1 MLLREVSVENF
12 RAFRHA
18 GLRLPENGLVLI
30 VGANNS
36 GKSALLSALDVVA
49 GDQGDVSSLKHV
61 GSPGGCRVNALF
73 SLTQD
78 ERVHLLA
85 GAAEPERLLADGA
98 ATSLEFGFT
107 EAANAPNWGLKP
119 LGLTEI
125 RGYWPG
131 QGMVPFINTTMEL
144 ENGRQN
150 LSIAAGL
157 QGNRPSPDSMDL
169 VGADRSVG
177 RPDWLDGLVHGSPQ
191 ACWISEPLTKWR
203 SSYYH
208 FRALRQ
214 GTERS
219 QGLASDKRLNP
230 TGANLSAV
238 LHGLVTDQ
246 PLLFKRLGEL
256 IAEIVPG
263 IGQLQVRTIGGQRVV
278 FETNTGDINMK
289 DLGTGVEQLLMVL
302 TVGLMEGPPFILLIE
317 EPETNLHP
325 AAQRAL
331 LGLLQSW
338 AADKQIV
345 AATHSTVML
354 DWAPGGDGLRLV
366 TREHDSSDVNPV
378 GEDRLA
384 VLHSLGVHPS
394 DILSADRV
402 IIVEGASDEDV
413 LRVWFPE
420 MLRNPR
426 VAVLQGQGGD
436 NARHAARLADW
447 LAGTDRL
454 GLRQVLYIR
463 DRDELSPRVIRKLRD
478 SQTVHVLARRE
489 LENYLLDVVTLATVF
504 EMQVPPGTR
513 APSAADIEA
522 SMIAAAESL
531 RNTIIVNRV
540 ARQIVPPQQLMD
552 TDLRHELAGASAAEI
567 STAVLERLMTP
578 VALHEQ
584 VTRLWDGTAAGVEA
598 HSGADLLDIAP
609 GKDVLDAVFMQFIGR
624 HYKPRVDGVTIA
636 RAMLPPP
643 EIDQLIGEF
652 LSD

>member
-246 PLLFKRLGEL
+246 LCFSSG
-256 IAEIVPG
+256 
-263 IGQLQVRTIGGQRVV
+263 
-278 FETNTGDINMK
+278 
-289 DLGTGVEQLLMVL
+289 
-302 TVGLMEGPPFILLIE
+302 
-317 EPETNLHP
+317 
-325 AAQRAL
+325 
-331 LGLLQSW
+331 W
-338 AADKQIV
+338 A
-345 AATHSTVML
+345 S
-354 DWAPGGDGLRLV
+354 
-366 TREHDSSDVNPV
+366 
-378 GEDRLA
+378 
-384 VLHSLGVHPS
+384 
-394 DILSADRV
+394 
-402 IIVEGASDEDV
+402 
-413 LRVWFPE
+413 
-420 MLRNPR
+420 
-426 VAVLQGQGGD
+426 
-436 NARHAARLADW
+436 
-447 LAGTDRL
+447 
-454 GLRQVLYIR
+454 
-463 DRDELSPRVIRKLRD
+463 
-478 SQTVHVLARRE
+478 
-489 LENYLLDVVTLATVF
+489 
-504 EMQVPPGTR
+504 
-513 APSAADIEA
+513 
-522 SMIAAAESL
+522 
-531 RNTIIVNRV
+531 
-540 ARQIVPPQQLMD
+540 
-552 TDLRHELAGASAAEI
+552 
-567 STAVLERLMTP
+567 
-578 VALHEQ
+578 
-584 VTRLWDGTAAGVEA
+584 
-598 HSGADLLDIAP
+598 
-609 GKDVLDAVFMQFIGR
+609 
-624 HYKPRVDGVTIA
+624 
-636 RAMLPPP
+636 
-643 EIDQLIGEF
+643 
-652 LSD
+652 